1 MDKLAQSTKELLKV
15 ITSKHTALE
24 DVVNLSEK
32 LLKQK
37 ILDQQTEKSVTDILQ
52 MTQIKIL
59 EKQLIE
65 ATEDSKDLL
74 ISKIIAICP
83 LGNARDSFI
92 RLLLDRKVKAC
103 AVEEIAILAMQA
115 SSEILRNEYLEE
127 ASLCLL
133 RQVATTASLPQSIG
147 NGEHTLLVKFL
158 FSCYQ
163 LSYTNPNT
171 HDIFNKT
178 LISLLKFIDRIGS
191 YALFEECIKMVN
203 KLENKE
209 IEFAQ
214 HAVAEAI
221 NLCPEFINELH
232 SWFPF
237 GAFIPYS
244 DSPKLEKLFS
254 AITNENKLLRQTLQQ
269 EPVEVFT
276 VRGIKKPGVLKV
288 IMLFPGVVKKFF
300 IGDIYKRH
308 YRNEAHALTL
318 LNGTCA
324 PKLLMS
330 DFTDGVG
337 IIVCERL
344 NATTLLDQGVTM
356 TPWPVLQKKLDQI
369 FFTLHQ
375 HQLCHGDI
383 SCENI
388 MQTDTGDL
396 KLIDF
401 ESATVFDGE
410 KCLDQKNIT
419 QLFEQ
424 LWRRY
429 ANRPL

>member
-1 MDKLAQSTKELLKV
+1 MDKLACSPKELLEA

-24 DVVNLSEK
+24 DVVKLSEQ
-32 LLKQK
+32 LLKQN
-37 ILDQQTEKSVTDILQ
+37 ILDSQTQKSVSDILQ

-59 EKQLIE
+59 EKQLIT
-65 ATEDSKDLL
+65 AAEDNKDKI

-83 LGNARDSFI
+83 PGSSRDSFI

-103 AVEEIAILAMQA
+103 AVEEIAMLAMQA

-127 ASLCLL
+127 ANLCLL
-133 RQVATTASLPQSIG
+133 RQVTTTPSVAKSLG

-158 FSCYQ
+158 LACYQ
-163 LSYTNPNT
+163 LNNSKPNT
-171 HDIFNKT
+171 RDIFANR
-178 LISLLKFIDRIGS
+178 LLSLLKFIDKIGS

-203 KLENKE
+203 KLENLE
-209 IEFAQ
+209 LEFAK

-221 NLCPEFINELH
+221 KLCSQYIKVLH
-232 SWFPF
+232 TWFPF

-244 DSPKLEKLFS
+244 DSVELESLLS
-254 AITNENKLLRQTLQQ
+254 EITQHNRLLRKTLTQ
-269 EPVEVFT
+269 EPVEAFT
-276 VRGIKKPGVLKV
+276 VRGLKKPGVLKV
-288 IMLFPGVVKKFF
+288 IMLFPDVVKKFF
-300 IGDIYKRH
+300 LGDIYKRH
-308 YRNEAHALTL
+308 YRHEKQALSL
-318 LNGTCA
+318 LNGKHA

-337 IIVCERL
+337 MIVCERIKG
-344 NATTLLDQGVTM
+344 TTLLDHRITQ
-356 TPWPVLQKKLDQI
+356 TPWPELQTKLEHI
-369 FFTLHQ
+369 FSILHD

-388 MQTDTGDL
+388 MQTITGDL

-401 ESATVFDGE
+401 ESATVFDGQ